1 MNLDEM
7 KHLLI
12 DMGEPRYR
20 GEQVFIALQKGT
32 PAEEITNISKELREK
47 LKALPFGGVS
57 IHEKFYSQKDDT
69 IKYLFLLEDG
79 NIIEGVL
86 MRYIHGNTICIS
98 TQVGCRMG
106 CEFCASTKDGLIRNL
121 EPSEMVGQ
129 ILTANKDIGAKE
141 GERLITNVVLMGS
154 GEPLDNYDNVI
165 KFVELIN
172 HHKGFN
178 MGKRSISIST
188 CGLVPKIIELADSD
202 IGVTLS
208 ISLHAV
214 SDEARKKIMPIAKVY
229 SLDELLKAAKY
240 YADNTGRRVV
250 FEYALVS
257 GVNDSLQDAEKLFEI
272 TRDINCL
279 INLIQL
285 NPIEGGTLNRPSTS
299 RADAFFAQLHKKG
312 AQITRR
318 RELGTDIGGACG
330 QLKNSYLSNDTGG
343 QK

>member
-1 MNLDEM
+1 MNIEEL
-7 KHLLI
+7 KQLLI

-20 GEQVFIALQKGT
+20 GEQVFTALHKGYT
-32 PAEEITNISKELREK
+32 IDEITNISKELREK
-47 LKALPFGGVS
+47 LKAIPLGGVTV
-57 IHEKFYSQKDDT
+57 HEKFFSAKDDT

-106 CEFCASTKDGLIRNL
+106 CEFCASTKDGLIRSL
-121 EPSEMVGQ
+121 EPSEMIGQ
-129 ILTANKDIGAKE
+129 ILTANRDLGAGD

-165 KFVELIN
+165 RFIELLN

-188 CGLVPKIIELADSD
+188 CGLVPKIKELADSN

-214 SDEARKKIMPIAKVY
+214 TDEARKSIMPIAKVY
-229 SLDELLKAAKY
+229 SLKELLNAAKY

-250 FEYALVS
+250 FEYALVD
-257 GVNDSLQDAEKLFEI
+257 GVNDSVHDAEKLYEI

-299 RADAFFAQLHKKG
+299 R
-312 AQITRR
+312 
-318 RELGTDIGGACG
+318 GGCVFCPA
-330 QLKNSYLSNDTGG
+330 S
-343 QK
+343 

>member
-1 MNLDEM
+1 M
-7 KHLLI
+7 KQFLI
-12 DMGEPRYR
+12 DMGQPRYR
-20 GEQVFIALQKGT
+20 GEQVFTALNKGYRID
-32 PAEEITNISKELREK
+32 EITTIPKELREELNK
-47 LKALPFGGVS
+47 LPFGGVT
-57 IHEKFYSQKDDT
+57 IHEKFFSKKDDT

-98 TQVGCRMG
+98 TQVGCKMG
-106 CEFCASTKDGLIRNL
+106 CEFCASTKNGLIRSL
-121 EPSEMVGQ
+121 EPSEMVSQ
-129 ILTANKDIGAKE
+129 ILTANRDLGAKD

-154 GEPLDNYDNVI
+154 GEPLDNYDNVL
-165 KFVELIN
+165 KFIEIIN

-178 MGKRSISIST
+178 MGKRSISLST

-214 SDEARKKIMPIAKVY
+214 TDEARKKIMPIAKVY
-229 SLDELLKAAKY
+229 SLKELLSAAKY
-240 YADNTGRRVV
+240 YADKTGRRVV

-257 GVNDSLQDAEKLFEI
+257 GVNDSLQDADLLYEL

-279 INLIQL
+279 INIIQL
-285 NPIEGGTLNRPSTS
+285 NPIEGGSLNRTSTT

-318 RELGTDIGGACG
+318 RELGSDIGGACG
-330 QLKNSYLSNDTGG
+330 QLKNSYLSEKNGG
-343 QK
+343 RK

>member
-1 MNLDEM
+1 MNLEEL
-7 KHLLI
+7 KQFLI
-12 DMGEPRYR
+12 EMGEPRYR
-20 GEQVFIALQKGT
+20 GEQVFTALHKGNSID
-32 PAEEITNISKELREK
+32 EITNIPKELRDK
-47 LKALPFGGVS
+47 LIKLPFGGVT

-106 CEFCASTKDGLIRNL
+106 CEFCASTKNGLIRSL
-121 EPSEMVGQ
+121 EPSEMIGQ
-129 ILTANKDIGAKE
+129 VLAANRDLGTKDK
-141 GERLITNVVLMGS
+141 ERLITNVVLMGS
-154 GEPLDNYDNVI
+154 GEPLDNYENVL

-188 CGLVPKIIELADSD
+188 CGLVPKIIELADEN

-214 SDEARKKIMPIAKVY
+214 SDESRRKIMPIAKVY
-229 SLDELLKAAKY
+229 SLEELLNAAKY
-240 YADNTGRRVV
+240 YVDKTGRRVV

-257 GVNDSLQDAEKLFEI
+257 GVNDSIEDANRLFEI
-272 TRDINCL
+272 THDINCL

-285 NPIEGGTLNRPSTS
+285 NPIEGGALDRPSTS
-299 RADAFFAQLHKKG
+299 RADAFFAQLHKRG
-312 AQITRR
+312 AQVTRR

-330 QLKNSYLSNDTGG
+330 QLKNSYLS
-343 QK
+343 K